1 MRIIVHVN
9 KCYDWVPVPS
19 DVTVTQADIA
29 AERVKPASG
38 GGWLMKIT
46 KNVQTDT
53 VIGLPEEQIIAKI
66 IHDKTRPEGGR
77 TLTRQQ
83 AVAFYLSENVM
94 PHHAHR
100 SWISGFEIIDDGP
113 DEKLARAMIG
123 RHVISETDRV
133 AICTMDGTHAYVT
146 VPTVAASSL
155 GDAIPPLARCMSCG
169 HCKGNITSD
178 EPNIPPED
186 LEAHIS
192 AYTLPATA
200 DDHVSHLMT
209 HFKVKKPASTTSS
222 LKAVK

>member
-100 SWISGFEIIDDGP
+100 SWM
-113 DEKLARAMIG
+113 A
-123 RHVISETDRV
+123 
-133 AICTMDGTHAYVT
+133 
-146 VPTVAASSL
+146 PTRNSL
-155 GDAIPPLARCMSCG
+155 GP
-169 HCKGNITSD
+169 
-178 EPNIPPED
+178 
-186 LEAHIS
+186 
-192 AYTLPATA
+192 
-200 DDHVSHLMT
+200 
-209 HFKVKKPASTTSS
+209 
-222 LKAVK
+222 